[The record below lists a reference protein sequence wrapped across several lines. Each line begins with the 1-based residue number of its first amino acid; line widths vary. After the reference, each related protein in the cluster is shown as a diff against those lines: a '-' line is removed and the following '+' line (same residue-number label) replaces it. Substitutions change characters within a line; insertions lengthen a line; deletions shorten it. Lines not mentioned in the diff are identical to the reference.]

1 MPGHGANMAKVDIFD
16 MRRQKISEIE
26 VDDRVLNEPEKP
38 HLIYEVVRMQ
48 LACRRS
54 GTAATKERSFV
65 SGGGRKP
72 WRQKGTGRARVG
84 STRSPLWRGGG
95 TIFGPHPRDY
105 SFRPPRKVRQAALR
119 SVLSSKYRENK
130 LLVLDRLDLPEAKTR
145 SFLAVLKA
153 LGISN
158 ALIVIDGPDEVLEK
172 SALNIPGIQVT
183 RCEGLNVHDLLRHEN
198 VVFLRSSLEK
208 VERNLRP

>member
-1 MPGHGANMAKVDIFD
+1 MAKVDIFD
-16 MRRQKISEIE
+16 IHRQKISEME
-26 VDDRVLNEPEKP
+26 VDDRLLNEPEKP
-38 HLIYEVVRMQ
+38 HLVYEVVRMQ

-72 WRQKGTGRARVG
+72 WRQKGTGRARAG

-105 SFRPPRKVRQAALR
+105 SFRPPKKVRQAALR

-158 ALIVIDGPDEVLEK
+158 ALIVIDGPHEVLEK
-172 SALNIPGIQVT
+172 SALNIPGIQVA

>member
-1 MPGHGANMAKVDIFD
+1 MAKVDIID
-16 MRRQKISEIE
+16 MRRQKISEME
-26 VDDRVLNEPEKP
+26 VDDRLLSEPEKP
-38 HLIYEVVRMQ
+38 HLVYDVVRMQ

-54 GTAATKERSFV
+54 GTASTKERSFI

-72 WRQKGTGRARVG
+72 WKQKGTGRARAG

-105 SFRPPRKVRQAALR
+105 SFHPPKKVRSAALR
-119 SVLSSKYRENK
+119 SVLSSKYREEK
-130 LLVLDRLDLPEAKTR
+130 LLVLDRFELPEAKTK
-145 SFLAVLKA
+145 SLMTALKI
-153 LGISN
+153 LGVSN
-158 ALIVIDGPDEVLEK
+158 ALIITDGPDEILEK
-172 SALNIPGIQVT
+172 SALNIPGVQVT
-183 RCEGLNVHDLLRHEN
+183 RCEGLNVHDLLRHDH